1 MKVRAFLL
9 IALLALLPYSSCI
22 AQDPAA
28 SGSVQNTNPQLVV
41 GLIAGDPAVS
51 STANIKI
58 TAPAGVSLDKLQIT
72 LNGTDVRSRFNFVPC
87 TTTCLSG
94 TVSATDGGRPGQNA
108 LYAYTKAQDGKIL
121 STRFPFDLAGA
132 ASPARVSGL
141 RAMAATAGAV
151 PVAADGG
158 STFVPPTVAF
168 QTLTPGGWQG
178 PGKPWLKVGSQT
190 YPTTSTP
197 SCGGQ
202 FLVVVLNRQTL
213 AEQTNAPESSP
224 HCSPNASDLSS
235 YLGKLNASDLAIVG
249 SMSGYSA
256 GSSMDTSAIGGTKF
270 TSAINGYIAIGAGQT
285 QAGTAYENYVVSSS
299 SITLTP
305 WPFAKG
311 TLQQDTNGNY
321 NFQSSDVRE
330 YIANPG
336 STGTAQ
342 GTVTVEMSA
351 SDKAATGLTM
361 DSYAL
366 PNTGGTR
373 GGYWML
379 VLDRTTLTP
388 TTLEAG
394 SPSGPPLTDVGTG
407 TPGPQCTSSISGGQR
422 VWQGCGTIYAAGD
435 INSQGTR
442 TQAYQQLAS
451 DLQKVTPYHLIF
463 LLSFGYPACC
473 GDYYSVAYQP
483 GYGDFANALEALGG
497 SPRQTMFATNINNQ
511 VYTFITSS
519 GMGDPMMGHSAESST
534 FNAEASQTGYIH
546 GTLVRS
552 QNGFFQ
558 TSQNNQA
565 QDAAHD
571 AAAGP
576 DYTLSK
582 ITVQQP
588 VDWPE
593 QSATVLMPGATSIAG
608 QSAAYRWISYTL
620 ITEHYIQGAIG
631 PHLDDLHYYFTG
643 SNANYINY
651 HYFDPRQLA
660 FPGQPG
666 QSYTWTDPVTGV
678 TLSPFTQN
686 DFTAVLA
693 QVNSEVVYLVNTL
706 NYLITG
712 PVNLKDSVVSSN
724 SSASA
729 ALVGAAASILS
740 STLQPSP
747 STPVTANVDNIL
759 SAIGGLAGVAAGIAS
774 DGSFDLVDSVIANR
788 ISKAASLI
796 GGAFSSAG
804 AISGGIRKGGA
815 SQNNGSRYQ
824 GFASTIGELAQS
836 DLQGQFS
843 TGFDLT
849 VDSILSDWGRLSTI
863 GPLTTDSTNTSFY
876 SPNQIAQAGALT
888 AINLGIQRSYYM
900 SLMPSLYSVHLW
912 PAVAG
917 TDVFDPN
924 NNNQNV
930 PAAGSQDK
938 KGNQYPWYMTGQSA
952 YPSPYSYEW
961 VPSPGQGNGTT
972 GQMYP
977 STNFQDNCPIH
988 VYVIAAPQ
996 TSSSTRGT
1004 SKAYMQ
1010 PISDALGR
1018 QLFSAAG
1025 LAIPFDEF
1033 IGRNGPFRTASQY
1046 TWMDMTTMVGYA
1058 TGFNPNQAVNAQSGY
1073 IICNRSLPASSLSTT
1088 ADDDSIDTDTVLDAP
1103 ATAAMN
1109 KPFTLRAKVTQSTG
1123 PVTGGSVYFEA
1134 DGEAAGNVPL
1144 DANGTASLV
1153 VTPTVGQHTYQAF
1166 YSVVSPYN
1174 VSSSPVATVAV
1185 NAGAPDLAVSLA
1197 QPTLQIKYGATSGPI
1212 SVQVSSLAGMAGTV
1226 QFSCSGLPLNMGC
1239 TFDTSSATLAAD
1251 STVTANV
1258 KIVDQNTTS
1267 QSGMPLRSFMAIG
1280 TTLSFLIL
1288 WLARR
1293 RFDLR
1298 AGLVALLVIITTAAV
1313 GCSSGSTPAAVK
1325 NAQEVG
1331 TKTILINATCGNV
1344 TKSAPLVVTIQ

>member
-1 MKVRAFLL
+1 MKIRVFLL
-9 IALLALLPYSSCI
+9 TALLTLLQHSTCT
-22 AQDPAA
+22 AQNQAA
-28 SGSVQNTNPQLVV
+28 SATAPKTNPQLVV
-41 GLIAGDPAVS
+41 SLTSGDTAVS

-58 TAPAGVSLDKLQIT
+58 TAPAGVPLDKLHVM
-72 LNGTDVRSRFNFVPC
+72 LNGSDVRSRFNFVPC
-87 TTTCLSG
+87 DTTCLSG

-108 LYAYTKAQDGKIL
+108 LYTYTKTQDGHVL

-132 ASPARVSGL
+132 ASARVRGL
-141 RAMAATAGAV
+141 RAMAASPAGVA
-151 PVAADGG
+151 VAADGG
-158 STFVPPTVAF
+158 STFVAPTVAF
-168 QTLTPGGWQG
+168 QTLTPGGWKG
-178 PGKPWLKVGSQT
+178 PGKPWFQIGSQT
-190 YPTTSTP
+190 YPSASTP
-197 SCGGQ
+197 ACSNQ
-202 FLVVVLNRQTL
+202 FFVVVLNRQTL
-213 AEQTNAPESSP
+213 VEQTSAPESSP
-224 HCSPNASDLSS
+224 HCSSGSADLSS
-235 YLGKLNASDLAIVG
+235 YLATLTPSDLAIVG
-249 SMSGYSA
+249 TISGYNS
-256 GSSMDTSAIGGTKF
+256 GNSLDTSAIGGTKY
-270 TSAINGYIAIGAGQT
+270 TSGLDGYIAIGAGQT
-285 QAGTAYENYVVSSS
+285 QAGTAYENYVVNSS

-305 WPFAKG
+305 WAFANG

-330 YIANPG
+330 YVANPG
-336 STGTAQ
+336 PTGTTQ
-342 GTVTVEMSA
+342 GVVTVEMSA
-351 SDKAATGLTM
+351 SDKASTGATNDLYNIPSVNGE
-361 DSYAL
+361 
-366 PNTGGTR
+366 R

-388 TTLEAG
+388 TALNAG
-394 SPSGPPLTDVGTG
+394 ASGGPPLTDIGTG
-407 TPGPQCTSSISGGQR
+407 TPASGCTSTISGGAR
-422 VWQGCGTIYAAGD
+422 VWTGCGTIYATGD
-435 INSQGTR
+435 GGSQSTR

-463 LLSFGYPACC
+463 LMSFGYPACC

-483 GYGDFANALEALGG
+483 GYGDFANALEAFGG
-497 SPRQTMFATNINNQ
+497 SPRETMFTTNINNQ
-511 VYTFITSS
+511 VYTYITSS

-546 GTLVRS
+546 GTMVRS
-552 QNGFFQ
+552 QNGLFQ
-558 TSQNNQA
+558 TSQNNQEA
-565 QDAAHD
+565 DAAHD

-582 ITVQQP
+582 VTVQQP

-620 ITEHYIQGAIG
+620 ITDHYIQGAIG

-660 FPGQPG
+660 FPGQAG

-686 DFTAVLA
+686 DFTTVLA
-693 QVNSEVVYLVNTL
+693 QVNSEVVYLVNSL

-729 ALVGAAASILS
+729 ALVGAAANILS

-774 DGSFDLVDSVIANR
+774 DGSFDLVDSVITNR
-788 ISKAASLI
+788 ISKAATLI
-796 GGAFSSAG
+796 GGAFSAAG

-836 DLQGQFS
+836 DLQGEFS

-900 SLMPSLYSVHLW
+900 SLMPSLYSVHFW

-917 TDVFDPN
+917 TDIFDSRN
-924 NNNQNV
+924 DGQINV

-961 VPSPGQGNGTT
+961 VPSPGQGNGTP
-972 GQMYP
+972 GNMYP
-977 STNFQDNCPIH
+977 STDFQDNCPIH

-1018 QLFSAAG
+1018 QLFSSAG

-1033 IGRNGPFRTASQY
+1033 VGRNGPFRTASQY
-1046 TWMDMTTMVGYA
+1046 TWMDMSTMVGYA

-1073 IICNRSLPASSLSTT
+1073 IICYRNLSSQSVSSTE
-1088 ADDDSIDTDTVLDAP
+1088 DDSVDTDTVLDAP
-1103 ATAAMN
+1103 ATAAIN
-1109 KPFTLRAKVTQSTG
+1109 KPFTLRATVTQSSG

-1134 DGEAAGNVPL
+1134 DGVAAGNMPL
-1144 DANGTASLV
+1144 DSNGTASLV
-1153 VTPTVGQHTYQAF
+1153 VTPTVGQHAYQAF

-1174 VSSSPVATVAV
+1174 VSSSPAATVAV
-1185 NAGAPDLAVSLA
+1185 YAGAPDLAVSLA
-1197 QPTLQIKYGATSGPI
+1197 QATLQIKYGATSGPI
-1212 SVQVSSLAGMAGTV
+1212 AVQVSSLAEMAGTV

-1239 TFDTSSATLAAD
+1239 TFDTTSATLAAD
-1251 STVTANV
+1251 SSVTTNV
-1258 KIVDQNTTS
+1258 KIVDQTTTA
-1267 QSGMPLRSFMAIG
+1267 QAGMPLRSFLAIG